1 MLAIVIYNTFVLTK
15 SFFRFLG
22 DGDGTYIQRRKAT
35 ARLRNSHPIVSNSHL
50 VPVENQRPSS
60 SGDLQNLPS
69 AVVMTQGK
77 RVKTSL
83 QRLQKE
89 QDEMFQL

>member
-1 MLAIVIYNTFVLTK
+1 MY
-15 SFFRFLG
+15 FFSSIRFLG
-22 DGDGTYIQRRKAT
+22 EENDTYVQRRRAT
-35 ARLRNSHPIVSNSHL
+35 ARLRNSHPVSSNSH
-50 VPVENQRPSS
+50 VVSVENHQRPSS
-60 SGDLQNLPS
+60 SGDVQNLPS

-77 RVKTSL
+77 KVRTSL

>member
-1 MLAIVIYNTFVLTK
+1 MYV
-15 SFFRFLG
+15 
-22 DGDGTYIQRRKAT
+22 QRRRAT
-35 ARLRNSHPIVSNSHL
+35 ARLRNSHPITSNSLL
-50 VPVENQRPSS
+50 VSVENQRPSS
-60 SGDLQNLPS
+60 SGDIQNLPS
-69 AVVMTQGK
+69 AVVMTQGR